1 MPALEKYKNFFNKSE
16 EERSELY
23 NEQSTTTLKKDSR
36 VANYLGTDDKHLI
49 AIIHNVLHIYDWAQ
63 HKETRDLELTEE

>member
-16 EERSELY
+16 DERSELY

-49 AIIHNVLHIYDWAQ
+49 ATIRNVLHIYD
-63 HKETRDLELTEE
+63 